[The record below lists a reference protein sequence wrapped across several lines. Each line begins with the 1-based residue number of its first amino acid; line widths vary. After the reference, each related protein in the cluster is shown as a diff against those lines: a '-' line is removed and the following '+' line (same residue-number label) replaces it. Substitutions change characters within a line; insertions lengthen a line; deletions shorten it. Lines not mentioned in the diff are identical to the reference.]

1 MNPKQL
7 FERLSS
13 LATTLSTAQLTT
25 LGVTFLAVVV
35 FVVGSS
41 YWLNTPSYRLL
52 YSDLDAESAAEIV
65 SYLDES
71 EVPYRL
77 DPGGRIIR
85 VPATAVDRL
94 RLDLAS
100 QDLPMSGRIG
110 FEIFDRTAFGATEFQ
125 EQVNLRRALEG
136 EIARTISTLSE
147 VTSARVHIA
156 MAKPS
161 IFATQHQPAKASV
174 VLKLRGS
181 RPLSPSTAQAISSL
195 VAASVEGLGPEGV
208 VVIDSFGRSLSR
220 PPVGG
225 TDPASGLLLDRQQQL
240 ERTMAGAVVSL
251 LEPVIGPGR
260 VRVNVSVELDPVSE
274 EATAERWD
282 PASAVVRSRQVS
294 AGGAGSVPVATGL
307 AGAAANRPPPDD
319 AAAEA
324 VAIAAGVV
332 AARSSGSE
340 TTNYEISRST
350 SRTVRSSGAI
360 ARLAVAVLVDDAPAN
375 ADTEEDGVA
384 GGAPRRARD
393 TAEMRQIEAL
403 VAATVGL
410 NPPAAIS

>member
-1 MNPKQL
+1 M
-7 FERLSS
+7 
-13 LATTLSTAQLTT
+13 T
-25 LGVTFLAVVV
+25 
-35 FVVGSS
+35 
-41 YWLNTPSYRLL
+41 
-52 YSDLDAESAAEIV
+52 
-65 SYLDES
+65 
-71 EVPYRL
+71 
-77 DPGGRIIR
+77 
-85 VPATAVDRL
+85 
-94 RLDLAS
+94 
-100 QDLPMSGRIG
+100 
-110 FEIFDRTAFGATEFQ
+110 
-125 EQVNLRRALEG
+125 
-136 EIARTISTLSE
+136 
-147 VTSARVHIA
+147 
-156 MAKPS
+156 
-161 IFATQHQPAKASV
+161 
-174 VLKLRGS
+174 
-181 RPLSPSTAQAISSL
+181 
-195 VAASVEGLGPEGV
+195 
-208 VVIDSFGRSLSR
+208 
-220 PPVGG
+220 
-225 TDPASGLLLDRQQQL
+225 
-240 ERTMAGAVVSL
+240 
-251 LEPVIGPGR
+251 
-260 VRVNVSVELDPVSE
+260 VELDPVSE

-410 NPPAAIS
+410 DPARGDQLTVENISFEEPPQGEEFAPPPWERYLPQLLDVARIATVLVVGLVACLVVVRPLMRRTVGAVSTTSTTLTPVAAQANVQLDGVLPRTIDEIERELDDQLAPQDDRDQHRLKALNKRVSDLTAREPEGTARVVRAWLDEDVSRR